1 MGCVF
6 RCCAWCGCV
15 SSRYVNNLQHNF
27 DNFET
32 NASKISK
39 ENEQLL
45 FPNYVCNENEEGRAS
60 SFANLFLWSSL
71 QKRNN
76 TYETV
81 TIQKDSCRVDDF
93 ILRQSTLY
101 YLQCMALRAI
111 RHIKK
116 SLLCSTNLSNLSFRL
131 VASWCSPFKSGFA
144 PCTDSLRWLFGKY
157 NCSDSRTK
165 KWKGSIACSRRM
177 YSNDGQW

>member
-1 MGCVF
+1 MQPIRSLRANEPHHDVTYDKECDVTEEPHFHTVHVVSVRCFLMGCVF

-60 SFANLFLWSSL
+60 SFANLFYDHHC
-71 QKRNN
+71 KKG
-76 TYETV
+76 
-81 TIQKDSCRVDDF
+81 TI
-93 ILRQSTLY
+93 L
-101 YLQCMALRAI
+101 
-111 RHIKK
+111 
-116 SLLCSTNLSNLSFRL
+116 TNSYDTERFL
-131 VASWCSPFKSGFA
+131 
-144 PCTDSLRWLFGKY
+144 
-157 NCSDSRTK
+157 
-165 KWKGSIACSRRM
+165 
-177 YSNDGQW
+177 

>member
-60 SFANLFLWSSL
+60 SFANFFYDHHCKKGTILTKQLRYRKILVGLMILF
-71 QKRNN
+71 
-76 TYETV
+76 
-81 TIQKDSCRVDDF
+81 
-93 ILRQSTLY
+93 
-101 YLQCMALRAI
+101 
-111 RHIKK
+111 
-116 SLLCSTNLSNLSFRL
+116 
-131 VASWCSPFKSGFA
+131 
-144 PCTDSLRWLFGKY
+144 
-157 NCSDSRTK
+157 
-165 KWKGSIACSRRM
+165 
-177 YSNDGQW
+177 